1 MSSQIL
7 AVESSIQSYVTHKAK
22 QLVHLAESLGYPH
35 SLSAEHIPAIRTS
48 LQNEYR
54 ITSQQQH
61 APASALSTSIFR
73 SSVAHRPTLSQ
84 GDNGAVESSPAAAF
98 LEWLLDNLTAETNW
112 PGYEAHPTSLH
123 NIMEVDF
130 DRGQDDDQ
138 FMQTLDREHAQL
150 QNTLASLEQEL
161 ADLQSLESETIDSA
175 RTLDMDVHDTSVEH
189 DSTIEKLGEL
199 AHHVYSKYDPSLH
212 SNGTAGSPE
221 FLYLCQRE
229 LEHIQLLDQQLV
241 DLTRSIHDFI
251 VTSVELD
258 SSTLS
263 TSQHQK
269 QHQQHKQTPQ
279 HLLFEQLL
287 KQNSAHDKE
296 LVRLCSVYRATKM
309 SHIRAMAQLQ
319 SLEEQVRYMAA
330 IDAQLTLQQQQEEEQ
345 AAREGDTTGDHMY
358 TIATAKNKVIQ
369 QTRQQEIELISVQRE
384 KARLMDE
391 LEQLLSEPDGQRVV
405 VVECQDMDNE
415 IDPTRRGVLVDIC
428 ERISRTDIELQY
440 LTVAHQDHVEKQ
452 ETALKDLQRTVDQMV
467 EYYGHSQ
474 IVEQALAQ
482 EQGQIRQHKDVL
494 WALIQE
500 LESRS
505 SAHEDPSQKKKK
517 RLDQTLPTS
526 TACRAPTI
534 SVDFQAL
541 FTTLQEHLE
550 LGTDIRKEKESLVE
564 KVDQLMRSKS
574 LLLHDVVHQ
583 HSTTNQ
589 VCFEPAE
596 IHQAKER
603 LIQRVQDT
611 QQEYTALE
619 SRVQKTISKK

>member
-1 MSSQIL
+1 MSSQVL
-7 AVESSIQSYVTHKAK
+7 AAESFIQSHVTVKAK
-22 QLVHLAESLGYPH
+22 QLAHLAESVGYPH

-54 ITSQQQH
+54 ITSQQH
-61 APASALSTSIFR
+61 APMSDFSASIFR
-73 SSVAHRPTLSQ
+73 SSVAHRPALSPR
-84 GDNGAVESSPAAAF
+84 DNDAVESSPAAKF
-98 LEWLLDNLTAETNW
+98 LEWLLDNLTAESNL
-112 PGYEAHPTSLH
+112 PGYEAHPTSLRDVL
-123 NIMEVDF
+123 EVDF
-130 DRGQDDDQ
+130 DRGLDDGQ

-161 ADLQSLESETIDSA
+161 ADLQSLESETIDNA
-175 RTLDMDVHDTSVEH
+175 RILDADVHDTSVEH

-199 AHHVYSKYDPSLH
+199 AHRVYSKYDQSLH
-212 SNGTAGSPE
+212 SNGTAGSPD

-229 LEHIQLLDQQLV
+229 LEHIQLLDRRLM
-241 DLTRSIHDFI
+241 DLTRSIHEFI
-251 VTSVELD
+251 ITSVERD
-258 SSTLS
+258 PSTLS

-269 QHQQHKQTPQ
+269 QYKQNQQAPQ
-279 HLLFEQLL
+279 HALFEHLL
-287 KQNSAHDKE
+287 KQNPAQDKE

-319 SLEEQVRYMAA
+319 SLEEQVRYMAE
-330 IDAQLTLQQQQEEEQ
+330 IDAQLTLQQQKEEEK

-384 KARLMDE
+384 KSRLIDE
-391 LEQLLSEPDGQRVV
+391 LEQLLSEPDGQRIVV
-405 VVECQDMDNE
+405 TESQDIDNE

-428 ERISRTDIELQY
+428 ERIARTDIELQY
-440 LTVAHQDHVEKQ
+440 LTVTHQDHIEKQ

-482 EQGQIRQHKDVL
+482 EQDQIRQHKDVL

-505 SAHEDPSQKKKK
+505 SGHEDPSQKK

-526 TACRAPTI
+526 TVSRAPI
-534 SVDFQAL
+534 MSVDFQAL
-541 FTTLQEHLE
+541 FTTLQRNLE
-550 LGTDIRKEKESLVE
+550 LGSGIRKEQQSLVDN
-564 KVDQLMRSKS
+564 VDQLMRSKS
-574 LLLHDVVHQ
+574 LLLHNVVHQ

-589 VCFEPAE
+589 VCFEPTE

-603 LIQRVQDT
+603 LVQQVLDT
-611 QQEYTALE
+611 QQEYTALA
-619 SRVQKTISKK
+619 SRVQRTISKK